1 MDSKLLTFDEVKKYL
16 RVSSSTLYRMAQAG
30 KIPASKV
37 GRAWRFKKEKIDAW
51 LDKQGKRK

>member
-37 GRAWRFKKEKIDAW
+37 GRAWRFKKERIDAW
-51 LDKQGKRK
+51 LDKQVKRK

>member
-1 MDSKLLTFDEVKKYL
+1 MDSKLFTFDEVKKYL

-37 GRAWRFKKEKIDAW
+37 GRAWRFKKEKIGAW